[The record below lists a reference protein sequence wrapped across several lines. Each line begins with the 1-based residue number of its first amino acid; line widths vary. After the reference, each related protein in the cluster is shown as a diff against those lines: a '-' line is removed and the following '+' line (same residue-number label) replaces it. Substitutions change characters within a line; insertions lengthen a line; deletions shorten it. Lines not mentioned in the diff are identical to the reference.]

1 MWGSGRFQPPQPN
14 PGVDGDYPS
23 GFTHKFKGHLD
34 VADKDGRLGLG
45 NEQTKYDV
53 AFLQLQV
60 QELIE
65 INKRKEEELAHKNSE
80 TENLYKRIRDYLLV

>member
-1 MWGSGRFQPPQPN
+1 M
-14 PGVDGDYPS
+14 
-23 GFTHKFKGHLD
+23 
-34 VADKDGRLGLG
+34 GLG
-45 NEQTKYDV
+45 NDQTKYDV